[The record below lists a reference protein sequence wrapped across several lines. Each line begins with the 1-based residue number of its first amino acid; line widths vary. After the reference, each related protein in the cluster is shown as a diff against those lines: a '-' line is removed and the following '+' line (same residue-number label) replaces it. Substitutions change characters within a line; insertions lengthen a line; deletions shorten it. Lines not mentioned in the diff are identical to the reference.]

1 MKIAKVVHSGRTAF
15 AVVENDFVRAVGVWH
30 DEGEHERASD
40 LAELDFQS
48 ISDDITPIP
57 IGEVSFLPPIGLGA
71 KVICLGVNYKA
82 HIDEVG
88 EDIPVNPALF
98 LKTPD
103 ALVGHLEPIFRPA
116 VSECFDFEGEIA
128 VVIGKAGRHISREN
142 ALSHVFGYTIMMDGS
157 IRDFQKHS
165 PSAGKNFWKSGSLG
179 PWIVTADEVGN
190 WTQMRLETRL
200 SGKTVQSTTADLMI
214 YDIATAI
221 EYISKWTPLA
231 PGDIIATGTPSGVG
245 SRRQPPLWMKAGDV
259 IEVEV
264 TPLGTLVNHVK
275 DEV

>member
-1 MKIAKVVHSGRTAF
+1 MMRIAKVSHRGRAGF
-15 AVVENDFVRAVGVWH
+15 AVVENDFVKPVGEWR
-30 DEGEHERASD
+30 DEHERPSEFTDA
-40 LAELDFQS
+40 DFGA

-57 IGEVSFLPPIGLGA
+57 IGEVSFLPPLGTDT
-71 KVICLGVNYKA
+71 KVICLGVNYKD

-88 EDIPVNPALF
+88 ESVPENPALF
-98 LKTPD
+98 VKMPD
-103 ALVGHLEPIFRPA
+103 ALAGHLEPIVRPT

-128 VVIGKAGRHISREN
+128 VVIGKAGRHISHED
-142 ALSHVFGYTIMMDGS
+142 ALNHVFGYTIMMDGS
-157 IRDFQKHS
+157 VRDFQKHS

-179 PWIVTADEVGN
+179 PWIVTADEVGD
-190 WTQMRLETRL
+190 WTGMRLETRL
-200 SGKTVQSTTADLMI
+200 SGNVVQSTTADLMI

-245 SRRQPPLWMKAGDV
+245 SRRQPPLWMKAGDI

-264 TPLGTLVNHVK
+264 TPLGTLTNHVK
-275 DEV
+275 DEA